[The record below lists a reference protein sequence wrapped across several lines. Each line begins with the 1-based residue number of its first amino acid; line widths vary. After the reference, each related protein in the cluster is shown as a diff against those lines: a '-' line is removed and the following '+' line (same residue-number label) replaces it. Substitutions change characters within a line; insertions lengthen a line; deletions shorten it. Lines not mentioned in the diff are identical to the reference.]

1 MVKYGRN
8 EKSNKDFENKNGG
21 FHKMG
26 NNIKVL
32 LTGDGTEFGRNCAS
46 VLRSS
51 GCDVT
56 LIAKDGKTA
65 LSEIASGFYDVAI
78 IDAFMTNLDA
88 LGVVNGI
95 SNKKNKPFIMIMS
108 GSDNQ
113 IFEQEILSAGADY
126 YFLKPFDVNVL
137 AQRVTQLTSWSKNKT
152 DTGKI
157 NETNDL
163 IITVSEIMHQL
174 GVPAHIKGY
183 LYLREA
189 IILSINDSEMMS
201 SVTKVLYPTV
211 AKRYATTSS
220 RVERAIRHAIEVA
233 WDRGD
238 VDVLSSYFGY
248 TIHNSRGKP
257 TNSEFIAMISDKL
270 RLGMKIS

>member
-1 MVKYGRN
+1 
-8 EKSNKDFENKNGG
+8 
-21 FHKMG
+21 MG
-26 NNIKVL
+26 NNMKVL
-32 LTGDGTEFGRNCAS
+32 LTGEGTEFGRSCAN

-51 GCDVT
+51 GCDVS
-56 LIAKDGKTA
+56 LIAKDGKIV
-65 LSEIASGFYDVAI
+65 LSEITSGYYDVAI

-88 LGVVNGI
+88 LGVMNGI
-95 SNKKNKPFIMIMS
+95 ANKQKKPFVVIMS

-113 IFEQEILSAGADY
+113 RFEQEILSAGADY

-137 AQRVTQLTSWSKNKT
+137 AQRVTQLTNWSRPQKEVV
-152 DTGKI
+152 DLR
-157 NETNDL
+157 ESNDL
-163 IITVSEIMHQL
+163 VITVSEIMHQL